1 MSQERSHGSAR
12 LDGVLVV
19 DKPPGNTSH
28 DIVAQARRYFG
39 TRAVGHAG
47 TLDPM
52 ATGVLVLLFGEG
64 CKLSSHLTLDD
75 KTYRTT
81 VAFGATTNTLDA
93 DGAVTESRELAPG
106 WLTSAALEAA
116 LAVESGRALQVPP
129 SVSAIQSQGE
139 RAYARVRRGETVEL
153 EPRAVRVQRLELL
166 GWTEREASFELTV
179 SKGYYIRAFAR
190 DLGATLD
197 APAHLTA
204 LRRLA
209 SGAFTLDEAT
219 PWPPPQRPAL
229 LGVSE
234 AARRALPVTWLTEA
248 GAARARRGQRLTADE
263 AQAGAIGVPCAW
275 LAPDGT
281 LVALGISSPEGE
293 HRVARGFV

>member
-1 MSQERSHGSAR
+1 M
-12 LDGVLVV
+12 V

-64 CKLSSHLTLDD
+64 CKLSSHLTLND

-81 VAFGATTNTLDA
+81 VAFGSATNTLDA
-93 DGAVTESRELAPG
+93 DGVVTESRELEPG
-106 WLTSAALEAA
+106 WLTGAALEAA
-116 LAVESGRALQVPP
+116 LAIERERTLQVPP
-129 SVSAIQSQGE
+129 TVSAIQSQGE
-139 RAYARVRRGETVEL
+139 RAYARARRGEAVEL
-153 EPRAVRVQRLELL
+153 EPRPVRVQRLELL
-166 GWTEREASFELTV
+166 GWTEQEASFELRV

-190 DLGATLD
+190 DLGATLG

-209 SGAFTLDEAT
+209 SGTFTLEEAT
-219 PWPPPQRPAL
+219 PWPPVEKPVL
-229 LGVSE
+229 LGVSD

-248 GAARARRGQRLTADE
+248 GVVRARRGQRLTAE
-263 AQAGAIGVPCAW
+263 EVQVGAVGVPCAW

-281 LVALGISSPEGE
+281 LIALGVSSAEGE
-293 HRVARGFV
+293 HRVSRGFV